1 MKVKEN
7 NPSINQEKDGFGI
20 EFDKGIALENEVRID
35 GLRKEL
41 AEKDKLM
48 NKVEEEYREIVKN
61 YVEVIDEV
69 ERDQE
74 FAEGFEDS

>member
-48 NKVEEEYREIVKN
+48 NKV
-61 YVEVIDEV
+61 
-69 ERDQE
+69 
-74 FAEGFEDS
+74 